1 MVSDFWTPLYVCMYV
16 FIIKVNPTMTIK
28 IYFPL
33 SAVRIFC
40 AVCIGNTV
48 MLKKQRRKYCL
59 TRTNLSNQNTNTMQ
73 LCKCLAL
80 TSAHVLCVWSCVTS
94 LLRIVLITSPPCML
108 RHPMIFQSI
117 NSNNDHAWQDYIL
130 WSSWENLIWSLYS
143 IWSDKWYVVCA
154 GVK

>member
-1 MVSDFWTPLYVCMYV
+1 MIVKLVVSDFWTPLYVL
-16 FIIKVNPTMTIK
+16 IIKVKPTMTIK

-59 TRTNLSNQNTNTMQ
+59 TRTNLSNQNMNTMQ
-73 LCKCLAL
+73 LCMCFAL

-94 LLRIVLITSPPCML
+94 LLRIVLMTSPPCML
-108 RHPMIFQSI
+108 RNPEFQMIFQSI
-117 NSNNDHAWQDYIL
+117 NSYNDHAWQD
-130 WSSWENLIWSLYS
+130 
-143 IWSDKWYVVCA
+143 
-154 GVK
+154 